1 MSGALKAGLIFG
13 AIGLI
18 AVIAVAFIPLVGPL
32 LCGPLVAVIVG
43 TIAGLYGVRWSA
55 GTPGIS
61 RGVLAGTLAGV
72 GMLIGAVIAYTILFG
87 IVRSNP
93 LVQEQIQ
100 EALRRQPDAQ
110 IDPAALDTLVGIA
123 GPIAGFCFGILNLL
137 IALAF
142 GALGGWLAVRNRP
155 QPVSPL
161 EPLG

>member
-18 AVIAVAFIPLVGPL
+18 VVLAVAFIPAVGPL
-32 LCGPLVAVIVG
+32 ICGPLVAVIVG
-43 TIAGLYGVRWSA
+43 TVAGFYGVRWSA

-72 GMLIGAVIAYTILFG
+72 GMLLGAVIAYTILVG
-87 IVRSNP
+87 MVRTNP
-93 LVQEQIQ
+93 VFQQQLQ

-110 IDPAALDTLVGIA
+110 IDPAALDTLVGIV
-123 GPIAGFCFGILNLL
+123 GPVAGFCFGILNLL

-155 QPVSPL
+155 QPVPPI
-161 EPLG
+161 EPLS